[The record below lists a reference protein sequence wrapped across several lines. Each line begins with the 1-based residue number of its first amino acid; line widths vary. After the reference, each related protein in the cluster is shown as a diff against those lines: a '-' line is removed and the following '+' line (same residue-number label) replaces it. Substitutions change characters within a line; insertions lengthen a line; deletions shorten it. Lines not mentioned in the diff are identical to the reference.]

1 MQRSKGQITFAAQIL
16 CSKYFCSI
24 SVTQNSTSTGK
35 IALLSGIRCI
45 LLYVGQLQPSG
56 VWFHQGFWFN
66 SEVYR
71 HLIMCSASWNFIF
84 SISTSSAPPESE
96 YLQTGINII
105 TERIWLDRTTAD
117 SRKHSSFIQTNGQN
131 KLFCKIVNMLTI
143 LKSYQKG
150 ETFKLKRPSI
160 AHAIIYQDASTSV
173 LKEVIC
179 YVTFSQWKSA

>member
-1 MQRSKGQITFAAQIL
+1 MHISKWKITFAAQIL

-105 TERIWLDRTTAD
+105 TGRIWQDRTTAD
-117 SRKHSSFIQTNGQN
+117 SRKHSSSIQTNGQN
-131 KLFCKIVNMLTI
+131 KLFCKIVDMLTI
-143 LKSYQKG
+143 LNSYQNKG
-150 ETFKLKRPSI
+150 ETFKLKRLSM
-160 AHAIIYQDASTSV
+160 AHAAIYQDASTSV

-179 YVTFSQWKSA
+179 YGTFS